1 MIKPKWVL
9 KLLEFLLPPRK
20 VSVIEDDSPPNRLP
34 MRNLILAR
42 EDGED
47 WAVGFLCPCGCK
59 RKIELMLIDEVKPN
73 WKLTLDERSR
83 PTIHP
88 SVWLKVGC
96 KSHFWLRN
104 GKIIWC

>member
-1 MIKPKWVL
+1 MRKPKWVL
-9 KLLEFLLPPRK
+9 KFFEFLLPPRK
-20 VSVIEDDSPPNRLP
+20 VSVIEDDSLPNRLP

-59 RKIELMLIDEVKPN
+59 KEIELMLIEEVKPN
-73 WKLTLDERSR
+73 WKLTFDERNR